1 MAETG
6 PASKKIDFFEKSSS
20 KNHCLNISGQRF
32 FDLSVYNFFTR
43 ISLRN
48 FAETL
53 ISYYM
58 TNNSEQKEN
67 VVQRYVDIL
76 TNSGFKALFG
86 DADNKEVVMS
96 ILNVLLPE
104 HRRIETID
112 YMPTEHQGPLLD
124 RSKEFRYDFMCKDA
138 SGVVFI
144 VELQKYWDEDWFKRC
159 VSYASRAYDR
169 QNRRGGSYNVPPVYL
184 IGLMNI
190 EIPHPDK
197 EFWKDR
203 FISEY
208 TFREKESHDLLGET
222 IVIIFAELAN
232 FVKPLEDCVSERDKM
247 LYLLKNIGRMMDQP
261 AWLQHEVYTRI
272 FKACEIAGFTEDKLI
287 NYEQE
292 MYDERRLNSELRSAR
307 NLGRDEGRAEGRE
320 IGREEAKLDAARRLK
335 DLGVAIDIIVEATG
349 LPIETIASL

>member
-1 MAETG
+1 
-6 PASKKIDFFEKSSS
+6 
-20 KNHCLNISGQRF
+20 
-32 FDLSVYNFFTR
+32 
-43 ISLRN
+43 
-48 FAETL
+48 
-53 ISYYM
+53 
-58 TNNSEQKEN
+58 
-67 VVQRYVDIL
+67 
-76 TNSGFKALFG
+76 
-86 DADNKEVVMS
+86 
-96 ILNVLLPE
+96 
-104 HRRIETID
+104 
-112 YMPTEHQGPLLD
+112 
-124 RSKEFRYDFMCKDA
+124 MCKDA

-232 FVKPLEDCVSERDKM
+232 FVKPLEDCVSDRDKM

-320 IGREEAKLDAARRLK
+320 EGREEGRAEGKVEGRQEAKLEDARK
-335 DLGVAIDIIVEATG
+335 FKELGVGVDIISQATG
-349 LPIETIASL
+349 LSVDIIESL